1 MFKLY
6 FVELI
11 GDLKIVS
18 LFIGMSMLVLFL
30 FNLLGE
36 IDKGKL
42 KDKSFIRFIYD
53 EVSCR
58 KTYMIFMIMFLFVI
72 QIFIPSQFVLEKMFN
87 I

>member
-6 FVELI
+6 FVELV
-11 GDLKIVS
+11 GNLEIVS
-18 LFIGMSMLVLFL
+18 LFIGMAMLVLFL

-53 EVSCR
+53 EVACR
-58 KTYMIFMIMFLFVI
+58 KTYIIFMIIFLFVI